1 MSDATKIVIATIGIA
16 AIASIGIILQH
27 LLT

>member
-1 MSDATKIVIATIGIA
+1 MNDATKIVIATIGISA
-16 AIASIGIILQH
+16 LLSFGIIGQH